1 MSNAAVT
8 TDNNTVRPLRST
20 DLERVIA
27 IDSAH
32 VGEPRRRFF
41 EKRLAHAKQHP
52 EDFVHVGVVRKGALV
67 GFAFARILRGE
78 FGREQAIATLDAV
91 GVEHG
96 SREHGVGRALMDGI
110 TKIMGEKKVQSLQS
124 QAAWTNH
131 VLLRFFDASGFR
143 LAPRL
148 VLERSVLTPLA
159 EPIEDE

>member
-1 MSNAAVT
+1 MSNVAT
-8 TDNNTVRPLRST
+8 TIDNIVRPLRPA

-52 EDFVHVGVVRKGALV
+52 EDFVQVGVARNGSLI

-78 FGREQAIATLDAV
+78 FGRAQAIATLDAV
-91 GVEHG
+91 GVEQD
-96 SREHGVGRALMDGI
+96 SREHGVGHALMDGLS
-110 TKIMGEKKVQSLQS
+110 KLMREKGVQSLQS
-124 QAAWTNH
+124 EADWTNH
-131 VLLRFFDASGFR
+131 ALLRFFDGSGFG

-148 VLERSVLTPLA
+148 VLERSVLMPLA
-159 EPIEDE
+159 EPTEDE

>member
-1 MSNAAVT
+1 MSDAAAN
-8 TDNNTVRPLRST
+8 TDNSVRPLRPA

-27 IDSAH
+27 IDSGH

-41 EKRLAHAKQHP
+41 EKRLVHAKQHP
-52 EDFVHVGVVRKGALV
+52 EDFVHVGVIRNDLLV

-91 GVEHG
+91 GVERD
-96 SREHGVGRALMDGI
+96 SREHGVGHALIDGV
-110 TKIMGEKKVQSLQS
+110 TEVMRKKGVHSLQS
-124 QAAWTNH
+124 QADWTNH
-131 VLLRFFDASGFR
+131 ALLRFFDASGFG

-159 EPIEDE
+159 EPDENE

>member
-1 MSNAAVT
+1 MSNAAANT
-8 TDNNTVRPLRST
+8 ENNVRPLRST

-52 EDFVHVGVVRKGALV
+52 EDVVRV
-67 GFAFARILRGE
+67 GQGR
-78 FGREQAIATLDAV
+78 REQCVGHAVMDALTKLM
-91 GVEHG
+91 
-96 SREHGVGRALMDGI
+96 REKG
-110 TKIMGEKKVQSLQS
+110 VQSLES
-124 QAAWTNH
+124 QADWTNH
-131 VLLRFFDASGFR
+131 GLLRFFDSSGFG

-159 EPIEDE
+159 EAPDDE

>member
-1 MSNAAVT
+1 MNNAAAT
-8 TDNNTVRPLRST
+8 ADNTIRPLRSA

-41 EKRLAHAKQHP
+41 EKRVAHAKQHP
-52 EDFVHVGVVRKGALV
+52 DDFVHVGVVRKGALV

-91 GVEHG
+91 GVE
-96 SREHGVGRALMDGI
+96 AD
-110 TKIMGEKKVQSLQS
+110 
-124 QAAWTNH
+124 WTNH
-131 VLLRFFDASGFR
+131 GLLRFFDSSGFG

-159 EPIEDE
+159 EASDDE

>member
-1 MSNAAVT
+1 MSNAAAN
-8 TDNNTVRPLRST
+8 TDNSIRPLRPT

-27 IDSAH
+27 IDSGH

-52 EDFVHVGVVRKGALV
+52 EDFVHVGVVRDGALV

-91 GVEHG
+91 GVERN
-96 SREHGVGRALMDGI
+96 SQERGVGHALMDGL
-110 TKIMGEKKVQSLQS
+110 TQVMRQKGVQSLQS
-124 QAAWTNH
+124 QADWTNH
-131 VLLRFFDASGFR
+131 ALLRFFDSSGFG

-159 EPIEDE
+159 EPLDDE

>member
-1 MSNAAVT
+1 MSDAAAN
-8 TDNNTVRPLRST
+8 TDNSVRPLRPA

-27 IDSAH
+27 IDSGH

-52 EDFVHVGVVRKGALV
+52 EDFVHVGVIRNDLLV

-91 GVEHG
+91 GVERD
-96 SREHGVGRALMDGI
+96 SREHGVGHALIDGV
-110 TKIMGEKKVQSLQS
+110 TEVMRKKGVHSLQS

-131 VLLRFFDASGFR
+131 ALLRFFDASGFG

-159 EPIEDE
+159 ERDENE

>member
-1 MSNAAVT
+1 MSDAAAN
-8 TDNNTVRPLRST
+8 TDNSVRPLRPA

-27 IDSAH
+27 IDSGH

-52 EDFVHVGVVRKGALV
+52 EDFVHVGVIRNDLLV

-91 GVEHG
+91 GVERD
-96 SREHGVGRALMDGI
+96 SREHGVGHALIDGV
-110 TKIMGEKKVQSLQS
+110 TEVMRKKGVHSLQS
-124 QAAWTNH
+124 QADWTNH
-131 VLLRFFDASGFR
+131 ALLRFFDASGFG

-159 EPIEDE
+159 ERDENE